1 MTEAPTFVRLSD
13 LGRCAREDEC
23 FQRTSTKAAKL
34 GWLKGKALFVENKT
48 RNVYVRVVCS
58 DSAAEAHYMRA
69 LTGSLFTHSGR
80 CLTSSKVKVNHSL
93 KRDDELGAALLM
105 GDV

>member
-23 FQRTSTKAAKL
+23 FQRTATKAAKL

-58 DSAAEAHYMRA
+58 DSAAEAHYMHA

>member
-34 GWLKGKALFVENKT
+34 GWLKGKALFV
-48 RNVYVRVVCS
+48 
-58 DSAAEAHYMRA
+58 
-69 LTGSLFTHSGR
+69 
-80 CLTSSKVKVNHSL
+80 
-93 KRDDELGAALLM
+93 
-105 GDV
+105 

>member
-1 MTEAPTFVRLSD
+1 MFPAHINQSSETRMAE
-13 LGRCAREDEC
+13 REG
-23 FQRTSTKAAKL
+23 A
-34 GWLKGKALFVENKT
+34 FVENKT

-58 DSAAEAHYMRA
+58 DSAAEAHYMQA